1 MKINRTRVL
10 RGISFLAV
18 IAISIWIYSIKDQAA
33 QLAAYG
39 YPGIFIVA
47 MLANAT
53 VFLPAPGVAVVFA
66 MGSIFNPLLVAIF
79 AGTGA
84 AIGELV
90 GYLAGYSGQGI
101 VENTKMYAR
110 IEPWVRRYGVFAIFI
125 LAALPNPFFDIAG
138 VAAGILKI
146 PIGKF
151 FIACWLGQ
159 LIKMFAFAYAGSV
172 SISWLGQWLK

>member
-66 MGSIFNPLLVAIF
+66 MGSIFSPLLVALF

-101 VENTKMYAR
+101 VENTQMFAR